1 MSTVTVF
8 GAGAWGS
15 TMAQVLND
23 AGNDVL
29 LWGRSEDVIA
39 EINSA
44 HTNKKYLGSHELP
57 LSLKA
62 TTDLAQAFAHS
73 HIYVLAIPAQQLRV
87 TLQEWKPFFSSDS
100 IIVSTLKGIE
110 ISTQMRMTEVIEDVL
125 GPHAIALITG
135 PNLADELVLRQP
147 AGAVAAAPTQELAD
161 QMRDLFRTPYYRV
174 YTDELVLRQPAGAV
188 AAAPTQELADQ
199 MRDLFRTPYYRV
211 YTSVDV
217 MGCELA
223 GAIKSVIALAVG
235 ISIGMGFGENTQAM
249 LITRGLNEVARLCA
263 AHGSDPLSAAGLA
276 GMGDLV
282 ASCGSPLSRNRTF
295 GEVLG
300 RTGSMAQAS
309 EQVAKTVEGVAS
321 AGAVA
326 EIAHRVGIEV
336 PVIEAVGE
344 IVSEQLT
351 PAAALQKLM
360 EITTKAENFIR

>member
-125 GPHAIALITG
+125 GPHSIAIITG

-147 AGAVAAAPTQELAD
+147 AGAV
-161 QMRDLFRTPYYRV
+161 
-174 YTDELVLRQPAGAV
+174 V
-188 AAAPTQELADQ
+188 AAATQELADQ

-249 LITRGLNEVARLCA
+249 LITRGLNEGARLCA

-300 RTGSMAQAS
+300 RTGSMAQAR

>member
-15 TMAQVLND
+15 TMAQVLSD

-29 LWGRSEDVIA
+29 LWGRSKDVIA

-44 HTNKKYLGSHELP
+44 HTNKKYLGKHELP
-57 LSLKA
+57 LSLQA

-73 HIYVLAIPAQQLRV
+73 HIYVLAIPAQQLRL
-87 TLQEWKPFFSSDS
+87 TLEEWKPFFSTDS

-110 ISTQMRMTEVIEDVL
+110 ISTQMRMTEVIQDVL
-125 GPHAIALITG
+125 GPRQIAIITG

-147 AGAVAAAPTQELAD
+147 AGAVAAAATQELAD
-161 QMRDLFRTPYYRV
+161 R
-174 YTDELVLRQPAGAV
+174 
-188 AAAPTQELADQ
+188 

-300 RTGSMAQAS
+300 RTGSMAQAR

-336 PVIEAVGE
+336 PVIEAVVE

>member
-39 EINSA
+39 EINST

-57 LSLKA
+57 LSLQA

-73 HIYVLAIPAQQLRV
+73 RIYVLAIPAQQLRA
-87 TLQEWKPFFSSDS
+87 TLQEWKPFFSTDS

-125 GPHAIALITG
+125 GPHAIAIITG
-135 PNLADELVLRQP
+135 PNLA
-147 AGAVAAAPTQELAD
+147 
-161 QMRDLFRTPYYRV
+161 
-174 YTDELVLRQPAGAV
+174 DELVLRQPAGAV

-300 RTGSMAQAS
+300 RTGSMAQAR

>member
-1 MSTVTVF
+1 MSKVTVF

-15 TMAQVLND
+15 TMAQVLSD
-23 AGNDVL
+23 AGNEVL
-29 LWGRSEDVIA
+29 LWGRSTEVIA

-44 HTNKKYLGSHELP
+44 HTNKKYLQQHILP
-57 LSLKA
+57 DAITAS
-62 TTDLAQAFAHS
+62 TDLAEAFKFS
-73 HIYVLAIPAQQLRV
+73 NIYILAIPAQQLRS
-87 TLQEWKPFFSSDS
+87 TLVEWKGQFSNDCT
-100 IIVSTLKGIE
+100 IVSTLKGIE

-125 GPHAIALITG
+125 GPHRVAIITG

-147 AGAVAAAPTQELAD
+147 AGAVVAAPTMELAE
-161 QMRDLFRTPYYRV
+161 QI
-174 YTDELVLRQPAGAV
+174 
-188 AAAPTQELADQ
+188 
-199 MRDLFRTPYYRV
+199 RDLFRTPYYRV
-211 YTSVDV
+211 YTSIDV
-217 MGCELA
+217 MGCELS

-300 RTGSMAQAS
+300 RTGSMAEARDI
-309 EQVAKTVEGVAS
+309 VAKTVEGVAS

-336 PVIEAVGE
+336 PVIEAVGD

-351 PAAALQKLM
+351 PEAAFQKLM

>member
-1 MSTVTVF
+1 MSKVTVF

-15 TMAQVLND
+15 TMAQVLSD
-23 AGNDVL
+23 AGNEVL
-29 LWGRSEDVIA
+29 LWGRSAEVIA
-39 EINSA
+39 EINSD
-44 HTNKKYLGSHELP
+44 HTNKKYLQQHILP
-57 LSLKA
+57 DAITAS
-62 TTDLAQAFAHS
+62 TDLAEAFKFS
-73 HIYVLAIPAQQLRV
+73 NIYILAIPAQQLRS
-87 TLQEWKPFFSSDS
+87 TLVEWKAQFSNDCT
-100 IIVSTLKGIE
+100 IVSTLKGIE
-110 ISTQMRMTEVIEDVL
+110 ISTQFRMTEVIEDVL
-125 GPHAIALITG
+125 GPHKVAIITG

-147 AGAVAAAPTQELAD
+147 AGAVVAAPTIELAE
-161 QMRDLFRTPYYRV
+161 QI
-174 YTDELVLRQPAGAV
+174 
-188 AAAPTQELADQ
+188 
-199 MRDLFRTPYYRV
+199 RDLFRTPYYRV
-211 YTSVDV
+211 YTSIDV
-217 MGCELA
+217 MGCELS

-295 GEVLG
+295 GEALG
-300 RTGSMAQAS
+300 RTGSMAKAR
-309 EQVAKTVEGVAS
+309 EIVAKTVEGVAS

-336 PVIEAVGE
+336 PVIEAVGD

-351 PAAALQKLM
+351 PEAAFQKLM